1 MELQKSSQEFFSFLL
16 DCTSR
21 DTLVKG
27 SAFTYEVT
35 NGAEVVHL
43 AAVVLPPSTLSPLSD
58 FIGPVQC
65 PTVVFAS
72 RESPEELGEDSPELR
87 PVLTHFSD
95 SLLKEE
101 QEKTEESSH
110 QLRCSI
116 HLIPQETVSVGQQL
130 LSKRVFLNRA
140 VDFHSGQSKGSTTV
154 LHADLSTLTPVSVD
168 VARMLCSLYSIA
180 SRKASTPLPALWVPC
195 TDDSKQDIVSLGC
208 SFDHSSSQLQIYSIK
223 QEEVIETG
231 DQKAGKG
238 SGGRQKHLNSHDTVF
253 AEYDIAS
260 CASDSTLG
268 QMISLQ
274 LVWEGSEKF
283 LCPPPLGGT
292 EAVLH
297 IVIEPG
303 SLQSMYVMY
312 DELQT
317 LLKLCKAVSEGK
329 EWFQESE
336 EVLKSE
342 DSSLASK
349 VEAFL
354 QDVNSPLS
362 HMLQINVV
370 SPTIEGTIYK
380 ARENFDFTEQLWL
393 FMKDVA
399 NAEDVQQAL
408 SSIFKSLL
416 LGKVQ
421 NIALRDSS
429 VSSLA
434 ELLRQLIK
442 CTSPVERQ
450 ALAPKFQLL
459 LSSRKTLQFL
469 AQMGCEKL
477 KRDVKGFLVGTNVAT
492 GSQCD
497 AFFQGIGCT
506 VIEECQSLC
515 NLYHVVE
522 LAATLLSFRSFPTPI
537 LASLVK
543 AAMEVYKHKQF
554 KCFQAT
560 PRFSLPISG
569 KVVSLIE
576 MCSNIAP
583 KMWSLSSRSSSSI
596 TVVRDR
602 PLLSSRACAES
613 NHYVYNCTC
622 NQIPWK

>member
-1 MELQKSSQEFFSFLL
+1 MELQASSQDFSSFLL
-16 DCTSR
+16 DCTSK
-21 DTLVKG
+21 DTLING
-27 SAFTYEVT
+27 STFTYEVT
-35 NGAEVVHL
+35 SGAEVVSL

-58 FIGPVQC
+58 FIGPLQC

-87 PVLTHFSD
+87 PVLSHFSD

-101 QEKTEESSH
+101 HQDTEEESH
-110 QLRCSI
+110 QLC
-116 HLIPQETVSVGQQL
+116 HLVQFVPQEIVTVGQQL
-130 LSKRVFLNRA
+130 LSKRVFLSQA
-140 VDFHSGQSKGSTTV
+140 VDFHSGHSKGSTTV
-154 LHADLSTLTPVSVD
+154 LHAHLSGLVPVSVD

-180 SRKASTPLPALWVPC
+180 SRKASTPLPVLWVPC
-195 TDDSKQDIVSLGC
+195 TDDSRQNIVSLGC
-208 SFDHSSSQLQIYSIK
+208 SFEHSSSQLQIYSIK
-223 QEEVIETG
+223 QEEVIEMG
-231 DQKAGKG
+231 HQKSGKG
-238 SGGRQKHLNSHDTVF
+238 SGGRWKHVTSHDTVF

-260 CASDSTLG
+260 CGSDSTLG

-274 LVWEGSEKF
+274 LVWEGPEKF

-297 IVIEPG
+297 IVMEPG
-303 SLQSMYVMY
+303 HLQSMCVMY

-317 LLKLCKAVSEGK
+317 LLKMCTAVSEGK
-329 EWFQESE
+329 EWLQESE

-354 QDVNSPLS
+354 LDVNSSLS
-362 HMLQINVV
+362 HSLQINVV

-393 FMKDVA
+393 FMRDA
-399 NAEDVQQAL
+399 TNAEDVQQAL

-434 ELLRQLIK
+434 ELLRQLMK
-442 CTSPVERQ
+442 CTSPAERQ
-450 ALAPKFQLL
+450 VLAPKFQLI

-469 AQMGCEKL
+469 AQIGCEKL
-477 KRDVKGFLVGTNVAT
+477 KRDVRGFLVGTNVAT

-497 AFFQGIGCT
+497 AFFQGVGCT
-506 VIEECQSLC
+506 VLEQCHSLC

-537 LASLVK
+537 LALLVK

-554 KCFQAT
+554 KCFEAT

-576 MCSNIAP
+576 MCSNIGP
-583 KMWSLSSRSSSSI
+583 KTWSLSSRSSSSI

-602 PLLSSRACAES
+602 SLLSSRACAEN
-613 NHYVYNCTC
+613 NHYVYSCTC